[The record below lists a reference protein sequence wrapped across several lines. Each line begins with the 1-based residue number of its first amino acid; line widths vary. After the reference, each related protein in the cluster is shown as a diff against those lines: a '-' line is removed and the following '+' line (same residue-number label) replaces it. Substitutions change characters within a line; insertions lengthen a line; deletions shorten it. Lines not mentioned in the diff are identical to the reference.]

1 MKKFS
6 PIFYVWYRNALRNTQ
21 YRWIIVLGSLIYLLS
36 PMDISP
42 DVVPVV
48 GWIDDGI
55 VASLLVTEVSQ
66 VALEA
71 LKQRKRS
78 LKAD

>member
-1 MKKFS
+1 
-6 PIFYVWYRNALRNTQ
+6 
-21 YRWIIVLGSLIYLLS
+21 
-36 PMDISP
+36 MDVAP
-42 DVVPVV
+42 DVMPVV

-66 VALEA
+66 VALET

-78 LKAD
+78 LAARKTVAMDDLTIS